1 MPKNISG
8 AFLKL
13 LVFFFVTKRESI
25 LLYSIDTRKQ
35 HAFAALIPTLWVLEH

>member
-13 LVFFFVTKRESI
+13 LVFFVTKRESI